1 PTVSHLSYTKPARRP
16 RLPAHA
22 KEVAFGASRKARG
35 QLADDGANYRTART
49 RPVDRDDRLFG
60 VRDTALPCALE
71 RQAHRLRQP
80 FRPEIRCHARNR
92 ARHLVFI
99 SGVDRKRDE
108 AEARVTDGDVVDVEL
123 ERDGERV
130 RFSASH
136 LSSRTN
142 MDTSN
147 QATRDR
153 SVTDQ
158 RRLRDRGCYRTQSWL
173 SRTPHSGLYW

>member
-1 PTVSHLSYTKPARRP
+1 M
-16 RLPAHA
+16 PAHTEQVA
-22 KEVAFGASRKARG
+22 LSAGREVGS
-35 QLADDGANYRTART
+35 QPADDRASYLTARA
-49 RPVDRDDRLFG
+49 RLVDRDDRLFG

-71 RQAHRLRQP
+71 CQTHGLREP
-80 FRPEIRCHARNR
+80 FSPEIRRHPRDR
-92 ARHLVFI
+92 ARDFAFI
-99 SGVDRKRDE
+99 AGVKRKRDE
-108 AEARVTDGDVVDVEL
+108 TEARVTDGDVVDVEL
-123 ERDGERV
+123 ERGGERG
-130 RFSASH
+130 RLCASH

-142 MDTSN
+142 MDTSK